1 MLGKFGAAIYRGL
14 FWTYERG
21 TWQYDV
27 MVALI
32 LAFIFLTPR
41 TLFHDQPNVQP
52 NLPQASGVVLVSSN
66 DHEKVYQ
73 LRAALLELEED
84 AKAEEAIRKGV
95 ERVLKTHIGK
105 AVRITQIK
113 PEMDARGEV
122 VSYAVWVQE

>member
-1 MLGKFGAAIYRGL
+1 MLRKLGAAIYRGL

-41 TLFHDQPNVQP
+41 GWFNDQPK
-52 NLPQASGVVLVSSN
+52 LPEASGVVLRSSN
-66 DHEKVYQ
+66 DHEKVYE
-73 LRAALLELEED
+73 LRAALLESGID
-84 AKAEEAIRKGV
+84 ATAKEALREGAERI
-95 ERVLKTHIGK
+95 LQTYIGK
-105 AVRITQIK
+105 SVQITQIK
-113 PEMDARGEV
+113 PETDARGQV

>member
-1 MLGKFGAAIYRGL
+1 MHRKFFAAIYRGL

-41 TLFHDQPNVQP
+41 GWFHDQPAP
-52 NLPQASGVVLVSSN
+52 PGASGVVLLSSN

-73 LRAALLELEED
+73 LRAALIGPGLDATAEED
-84 AKAEEAIRKGV
+84 VREGAARI
-95 ERVLKTHIGK
+95 LQTYIGK
-105 AVRITQIK
+105 AVQITQIK
-113 PEMDARGEV
+113 PETDARGQV

>member
-1 MLGKFGAAIYRGL
+1 MLGKLGSAIYRGL

-41 TLFHDQPNVQP
+41 TWFHDQPD
-52 NLPQASGVVLVSSN
+52 LPQASGVVLLSSN

-105 AVRITQIK
+105 AVQITQIK

>member
-1 MLGKFGAAIYRGL
+1 MLRKAGAAIYRGL

-41 TLFHDQPNVQP
+41 GWFQDQPSSAG
-52 NLPQASGVVLVSSN
+52 ASGVVLLSSN
-66 DHEKVYQ
+66 DHQKVYE
-73 LRAALLELEED
+73 LRAAALIESED
-84 AKAEEAIRKGV
+84 EAATAEQAIREGA
-95 ERVLKTHIGK
+95 ERILETYIGK
-105 AVRITQIK
+105 SVQITAIK
-113 PEMDARGEV
+113 PEKDAHGQV

>member
-1 MLGKFGAAIYRGL
+1 MLGSPQAAKKPGL
-14 FWTYERG
+14 FLTYWLG
-21 TWQYDV
+21 TWLSNV
-27 MVALI
+27 RVALI

-41 TLFHDQPNVQP
+41 TWFHDQPDP
-52 NLPQASGVVLVSSN
+52 PQASGVVLLSSN

-95 ERVLKTHIGK
+95 ERVLKTNIGK
-105 AVRITQIK
+105 AVRITPIK
-113 PEMDARGEV
+113 PEMDARGQV